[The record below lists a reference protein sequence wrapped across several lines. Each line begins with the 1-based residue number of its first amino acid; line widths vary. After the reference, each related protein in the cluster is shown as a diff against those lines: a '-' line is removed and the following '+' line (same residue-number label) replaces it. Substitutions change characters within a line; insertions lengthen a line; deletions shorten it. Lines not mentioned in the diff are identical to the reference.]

1 MTLNGCKTFNRVAKA
16 EHASQKSDETNAT
29 TATRGSAHSGGEESF
44 VALTIITSALMFRI
58 EFLTCGQQLK
68 VTGWAD
74 CLACLEKK
82 AIIKRLKLEME

>member
-1 MTLNGCKTFNRVAKA
+1 MLLKPRSRRYIFETKLFILIGLPLHYLKATLAI
-16 EHASQKSDETNAT
+16 EHLISK
-29 TATRGSAHSGGEESF
+29 H
-44 VALTIITSALMFRI
+44 LMFRI